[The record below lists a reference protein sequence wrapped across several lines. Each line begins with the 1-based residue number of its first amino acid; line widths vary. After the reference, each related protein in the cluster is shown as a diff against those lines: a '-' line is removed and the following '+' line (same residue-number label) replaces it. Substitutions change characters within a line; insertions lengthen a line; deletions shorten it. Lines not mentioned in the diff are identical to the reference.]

1 MNDRIR
7 RRLELRR
14 SSAASPHRNKTRF
27 AKATRNDW
35 KGFVMN
41 DPMEVWNYHDESIVV
56 QREGSAARTA
66 EELLRVFVSDC
77 FDLTGQQRF
86 ADLLAEFDALLL
98 VDSGGYESEI
108 FERLDGIAW
117 QAESWLGD
125 EGYNVEWDDG
135 YIIFKA

>member
-35 KGFVMN
+35 KGFIMN
-41 DPMEVWNYHDESIVV
+41 DPLEVWNYHDESIVV
-56 QREGSAARTA
+56 QREGSSQRTV
-66 EELLRVFVSDC
+66 EELSLRFV
-77 FDLTGQQRF
+77 
-86 ADLLAEFDALLL
+86 EDALDLA
-98 VDSGGYESEI
+98 VVSGPNSEI
-108 FERLDGIAW
+108 EALQSLLTEGLASTDSLDALDDIVHETESRLSDM
-117 QAESWLGD
+117 
-125 EGYNVEWDDG
+125 GYSVEWNDG

>member
-14 SSAASPHRNKTRF
+14 SSAASPHRNKARF
-27 AKATRNDW
+27 CKATRNDW
-35 KGFVMN
+35 KGFIMD

-56 QREGSAARTA
+56 QREGSSQRTV

-86 ADLLAEFDALLL
+86 EDLLAQFDGLLL

-125 EGYNVEWDDG
+125 EGYNVEWNDG

>member
-1 MNDRIR
+1 MD
-7 RRLELRR
+7 
-14 SSAASPHRNKTRF
+14 
-27 AKATRNDW
+27 
-35 KGFVMN
+35 

-56 QREGSAARTA
+56 QREGSSQRTV

-86 ADLLAEFDALLL
+86 EDLLAQFDGLLL

-125 EGYNVEWDDG
+125 EGYNVEWNDG

>member
-14 SSAASPHRNKTRF
+14 SSAASPHRNKARF
-27 AKATRNDW
+27 CKATRNDW
-35 KGFVMN
+35 KGFIMD

-56 QREGSAARTA
+56 QREGSSQRTV

-86 ADLLAEFDALLL
+86 EDLLAEFDGLLL
-98 VDSGGYESEI
+98 VDSGGYEPEI
-108 FERLDGIAW
+108 FDRLDGISW

-125 EGYNVEWDDG
+125 EGYNVEWNDG

>member
-35 KGFVMN
+35 KGFIMD

-56 QREGSAARTA
+56 QREGSSQRTV
-66 EELLRVFVSDC
+66 EELSLRFV
-77 FDLTGQQRF
+77 
-86 ADLLAEFDALLL
+86 EDALDLA
-98 VDSGGYESEI
+98 VVSGPNSEI
-108 FERLDGIAW
+108 EALQSLLTEGLASTDSLDALDDIVHETESRLSDM
-117 QAESWLGD
+117 
-125 EGYNVEWDDG
+125 GYSVEWNDG